1 MRAVFTTTDLI
12 FTDEITDDVL
22 ALDANDGKILYKH
35 HVGGPIAGR

>member
-12 FTDEITDDVL
+12 FTDDFL